1 MTTIKDFSSNFS
13 KENDTSI
20 FVKSSENI
28 PEVFSTS
35 MWVNMY
41 VLLSYI
47 IKLRVCTYILMAF
60 FTTYRSLGKH
70 LTTTYYSSSSL
81 NNM

>member
-35 MWVNMY
+35 M
-41 VLLSYI
+41 
-47 IKLRVCTYILMAF
+47 
-60 FTTYRSLGKH
+60 
-70 LTTTYYSSSSL
+70 
-81 NNM
+81 